1 MIIDYDEIRNVDLSR
16 LIKIVSKKHRDI
28 VNGEAGKEHY
38 KLLAYLSK
46 IAKGLIVELG
56 THYGTSSMALAENPS
71 NIIITYDVRDVYT
84 IKHQPKNVFRIIG
97 NIFDLGEE
105 RILLKADLIF
115 LDTAHKAD
123 FEWQVF
129 CYLKENNYKG
139 VLLVDDIYFSDEMI
153 EFWNKIDVLKYDL
166 TDIGHGGGIT
176 PLGNISGTGLVD
188 FMGGVVVNK

>member
-1 MIIDYDEIRNVDLSR
+1 MIINYSEVREVDLSR
-16 LIKIVSKKHRDI
+16 LIKIVSKKHREI

-46 IAKGLIVELG
+46 MTKGLIIELG

-71 NIIITYDVRDVYT
+71 NIIITYDIRDVYT

-115 LDTAHKAD
+115 LDASHKAT

-129 CYLKENNYKG
+129 NYLKENKYKG
-139 VLLVDDIYFSDEMI
+139 VLLLDDICWSDEMI
-153 EFWNKIDVLKYDL
+153 ELWNKINVRKYDL
-166 TDIGHGGGIT
+166 TDIGHGGGIA
-176 PLGNISGTGLVD
+176 PSGNVTGTGLVD
-188 FMGGVVVNK
+188 FSGKVRITK

>member
-1 MIIDYDEIRNVDLSR
+1 MIIDYDEIREVDLSR

-38 KLLAYLSK
+38 KLLAYLGK
-46 IAKGLIVELG
+46 ITKGLIIELG

-71 NIIITYDVRDVYT
+71 NIIITYDVRDIYK

-97 NIFDLGEE
+97 NIFELGEE
-105 RILLKADLIF
+105 RMLLKSDLIF

-129 CYLKENNYKG
+129 CFLKENNYKG
-139 VLLVDDIYFSDEMI
+139 VLLVDDIYFSDEMLT
-153 EFWNKIDVLKYDL
+153 FWNKIDVLKYDL
-166 TDIGHGGGIT
+166 TDIGHGGGIA
-176 PLGNISGTGLVD
+176 PGGNITGTGLVD
-188 FMGGVVVNK
+188 FTGEVIINK